1 MSAPD
6 ISASFRGDRA
16 TGVLLLLA
24 GLSGGLGVALSAMA
38 AHVPGGEL
46 LSSAANML
54 LFHAPAFLALAALAA
69 LRATGPRGVLAVATL
84 ALAVGLALFAGDLTS
99 RVMLGDRLFP
109 MAAPTGGSLMILG
122 WAGILLA
129 GAVRL
134 VRRA

>member
-54 LFHAPAFLALAALAA
+54 LFHAPAFLALAAL
-69 LRATGPRGVLAVATL
+69 RAIGPSGVLAVATL

>member
-1 MSAPD
+1 MM
-6 ISASFRGDRA
+6 ASSDVSEALGSDRA
-16 TGVLLLLA
+16 CGAVVLLG

-46 LSSAANML
+46 LSTAANML
-54 LFHAPAFLALAALAA
+54 LFHAPAFLALAALRAA
-69 LRATGPRGVLAVATL
+69 GPRGVLAVATL

-99 RVMLGDRLFP
+99 RAMLGDRLFS

-129 GAVRL
+129 GAVRMA
-134 VRRA
+134 RRA

>member
-1 MSAPD
+1 MSFPD
-6 ISASFRGDRA
+6 SSQVSGEDRINGA
-16 TGVLLLLA
+16 VVLLA

-38 AHVPGGEL
+38 AHLPGGDL
-46 LSSAANML
+46 LSNAANML
-54 LFHAPAFLALAALAA
+54 LFHAPAFLALAA

-99 RVMLGDRLFP
+99 RVMLGDRLFS

-129 GAVRL
+129 GAVRM

>member
-54 LFHAPAFLALAALAA
+54 LFHAPAFLALAAL
-69 LRATGPRGVLAVATL
+69 RATGPRGVLAVATL
-84 ALAVGLALFAGDLTS
+84 ALAVGLVLFAGDLTS

>member
-6 ISASFRGDRA
+6 ISASLRVDRA
-16 TGVLLLLA
+16 VGLLLLLA
-24 GLSGGLGVALSAMA
+24 GLCGGLGVAFSAMA

-54 LFHAPAFLALAALAA
+54 LFHAPAFLALAAL
-69 LRATGPRGVLAVATL
+69 RPVGPRGILAVAAL
-84 ALAVGLALFAGDLTS
+84 ALMAGLALFAGDLTS

-109 MAAPTGGSLMILG
+109 MAAPTGGSLLILG

-134 VRRA
+134 VKGA

>member
-54 LFHAPAFLALAALAA
+54 LFHAPAFLALAA

-129 GAVRL
+129 GAVLL

>member
-1 MSAPD
+1 
-6 ISASFRGDRA
+6 
-16 TGVLLLLA
+16 
-24 GLSGGLGVALSAMA
+24 
-38 AHVPGGEL
+38 
-46 LSSAANML
+46 ML
-54 LFHAPAFLALAALAA
+54 LFHAPAFLGLAA

-99 RVMLGDRLFP
+99 RVMLGDRLFS

-129 GAVRL
+129 GAVRM

>member
-54 LFHAPAFLALAALAA
+54 LFHAPAFLALAAL
-69 LRATGPRGVLAVATL
+69 RAIGPSGVLAVATL

-129 GAVRL
+129 GAVLL

>member
-6 ISASFRGDRA
+6 ISASFRGDQA

-54 LFHAPAFLALAALAA
+54 LFHAPAFLALAAL
-69 LRATGPRGVLAVATL
+69 RATGPRGVLAVGTL

>member
-6 ISASFRGDRA
+6 ISAPFRGDRA
-16 TGVLLLLA
+16 NGGLLLLA

-54 LFHAPAFLALAALAA
+54 LFHAPAFLALAAL
-69 LRATGPRGVLAVATL
+69 RATGPHGVLAVATL